1 MAFYDNLKKANEII
15 EFLKTNKNFEEL
27 YIGYRVWVLDIK
39 TLEIKSCEIEKIT
52 ISEFKV
58 NDCNL
63 QQHSFN
69 MVDISLKE
77 SIKGF
82 RIIGNTN
89 LGHDSQRV
97 VCTSRKVIELIKEIL
112 MAKCNIQMKGF
123 KELFH
128 YEGWDYDKAP
138 WHN

>member
-1 MAFYDNLKKANEII
+1 MTVIWKKSTLFVTQVNFFYK
-15 EFLKTNKNFEEL
+15 FLQ
-27 YIGYRVWVLDIK
+27 
-39 TLEIKSCEIEKIT
+39 KIVF
-52 ISEFKV
+52 IQY
-58 NDCNL
+58 L

-89 LGHDSQRV
+89 LGHDSQRI

-112 MAKCNIQMKGF
+112 MAKCNVQMKGF

-128 YEGWDYDKAP
+128 YEGSFF
-138 WHN
+138 